1 MRHRCVAQGF
11 WIVAS
16 VVLTSG
22 AAAAQPTHDLHGS
35 HHHGETADVVSTTAA
50 PPIEILMP
58 GNDDVIGHQV
68 AVVLETPA
76 DLDAT
81 TMSAPKIGVHLH
93 LDLGDVSLMPTRQ
106 QLIDLGS
113 SRYLFLFDLPAKPG
127 RNTIK
132 VYWADAAHRLIESSV
147 RSVTVNVEP

>member
-1 MRHRCVAQGF
+1 MRYPCAAQLF

-16 VVLTSG
+16 AVLTSG
-22 AAAAQPTHDLHGS
+22 AAVAQPTQEPHDSHRHGAA
-35 HHHGETADVVSTTAA
+35 ADAVSTAAA
-50 PPIEILMP
+50 PTLEILMP

-68 AVVLETPA
+68 AVVLETAA

-93 LDLGDVSLMPTRQ
+93 LELEGVSLMPTRQ
-106 QLIDLGS
+106 QLIDLGN
-113 SRYLFLFDLPAKPG
+113 SRYLFLFDLPAKSG

-132 VYWADAAHRLIESSV
+132 VYWADAAHRLIESSM